1 MKKNSSEIKLVDK
14 VISSLDWDSIFEVNK
29 CFKIG
34 VGEGTSVIP
43 GIKRKV
49 FGDNLT
55 KNDIKGE
62 LKTLLKYVIEND
74 IAELFYGPWLI
85 FWTDGDWVKLD
96 LEMDDEAD
104 DIPEHFGDSNGEIEI
119 AFDSTL
125 EVVYSPQRIIVAGN
139 SHQQDLIKD
148 DSDTSKLESM
158 LKKALLSE
166 NYEVA
171 NKIKELL
178 DLQNIGDGGDK

>member
-1 MKKNSSEIKLVDK
+1 MKKNSSENKLVDK
-14 VISSLDWDSIFEVNK
+14 VIASLDWDSIFEVNK

-49 FGDNLT
+49 FGDALT

-62 LKTLLKYVIEND
+62 LKTLLRYVIEND

-85 FWTDGDWVKLD
+85 FWTNGDWINFELD
-96 LEMDDEAD
+96 MDDED
-104 DIPEHFGDSNGEIEI
+104 DIPETFGDPNNEVEI

-125 EVVYSPQRIIVAGN
+125 EVIYSPQRIMVAGN
-139 SHQQDLIKD
+139 SPQQDLIKD
-148 DSDTSKLESM
+148 DSDTLKLETM

-166 NYEVA
+166 NYEIA

-178 DLQNIGDGGDK
+178 ALQNIGDGEDK